1 MKQLDMFRFIY
12 TVFWRLVM
20 INYHFIGIKG
30 TGMSALAQIL
40 YDSGEKVQGSD
51 VDKYFFTQDE
61 LENKG
66 IPILPF
72 SSDNIK
78 ENSIII
84 AGNAFSDDHIE
95 IKKAHELG
103 LTFFKYHEFL
113 GEWLKKY
120 TSIAVT
126 GSHGKTSTTGL
137 LAHVLEQSF
146 PTSYLIGDGTGKGH
160 EESDYFVFEA
170 CEYKR
175 HFLHYEPDYAIMTNI
190 DFDHPDYFANID
202 DVFNAFQSMADQVK
216 KGIIACG
223 EDDYLQHL
231 QTKVP
236 IIYYGFSSTN
246 DFQANNIQETD
257 KGTQFDVCV
266 RNTYFD
272 TFHIPMYGNHHIL
285 NALAVIAF
293 CHYEGM
299 NQKVME
305 ALGTFKGV
313 KRRFTEKKIGTQI
326 LIDDYAHH
334 PIEVTATIESA
345 RKKYPN
351 IPIVAIFQPHTFT
364 RTKTFL
370 NEFAE
375 SLRKAD
381 HVFLCDIFSSAR
393 ESSGELTID
402 DLVEK
407 ISGSTLMTLENVSVL
422 QQFQESVLI
431 FMGAGDIQKF
441 QDAYEKSQQ
450 EIITQ
455 PKKKSM

>member
-1 MKQLDMFRFIY
+1 
-12 TVFWRLVM
+12 
-20 INYHFIGIKG
+20 
-30 TGMSALAQIL
+30 MSALAQIL
-40 YDSGEKVQGSD
+40 HDSGEKVQGSD

-61 LENKG
+61 LEKKD

-72 SSDNIK
+72 SSENIQQ
-78 ENSIII
+78 EDIII
-84 AGNAFSDDHIE
+84 AGNAFSDEHIE
-95 IKKAHELG
+95 IKKAREIG
-103 LTFFKYHEFL
+103 AMFYKYHEFL

-146 PTSYLIGDGTGKGH
+146 PASYLIGDGTGKGH
-160 EESDYFVFEA
+160 EESDYFAFEA

-190 DFDHPDYFANID
+190 DFDHPDYFTDID
-202 DVFNAFQSMADQVK
+202 DVFKAFQEMADQVK

-223 EDDYLQHL
+223 EDEHLQHL

-236 IIYYGFSSTN
+236 IIYYGFSSAN
-246 DFQANNIQETD
+246 DFQANNIQETEE
-257 KGTQFDVCV
+257 GTQFDVCV

-272 TFHIPMYGNHHIL
+272 TFHIPMYGNHHVL

-293 CHYEGM
+293 CHYEEM
-299 NQKVME
+299 DKTVMQQIS
-305 ALGTFKGV
+305 TFGGV
-313 KRRFTEKKIGTQI
+313 KRRFTEKCIGNQI

-334 PIEVTATIESA
+334 PIEVKATIESA
-345 RKKYPN
+345 RKKYPERS
-351 IPIVAIFQPHTFT
+351 IVAIFQPHTFT

-375 SLRKAD
+375 CLNTAD

-393 ESSGELTID
+393 ESTSELTID
-402 DLVEK
+402 DLLNK
-407 ISGSTLMTLENVSVL
+407 INDAALLTLENVSIL
-422 QQFQESVLI
+422 QKYPDNVLI

-441 QDAYEKSQQ
+441 QAAYEETLQVDVSPRDKNC
-450 EIITQ
+450 
-455 PKKKSM
+455 